1 MRFALTAEI
10 AEVSEIEIYP
20 FFSVFSDNSAVYI
33 MHSYYAI
40 LRYAYLRNYSIA
52 Q

>member
-20 FFSVFSDNSAVYI
+20 FFSVLSDNSAV
-33 MHSYYAI
+33 SYNAQL
-40 LRYAYLRNYSIA
+40 LRIFA
-52 Q
+52 